1 MSAKGEVLPHDGQVL
16 LDVKNLVK
24 RFESGG
30 GLLGGKKQIVRA
42 VNDVS
47 FSVRR
52 GQSIGLV
59 GESGCGKST
68 VARTL
73 LRLIEPD
80 EGEIFFEGA
89 DLRHAGVA
97 ALRKLRQRIQIVFQD
112 PYASLNPRRTVR
124 QTLSEPLFVH
134 KLGSA
139 DEIEAKITTTIQE
152 VGLPV
157 SALDRYP
164 HEFSGGQRQRIGIA
178 RALVLDPELIVA
190 DEPVSALDV
199 SVQAQILQLLER
211 LKQERGLSFVF
222 VSHDLGVVRH
232 FCDTVC
238 VMYLGRIIEMGP
250 TAQVLD
256 APLHPY
262 SRMLRDSSP
271 VPDPAARI
279 TLNRIVGEIPS
290 PTNLPTGCTFHPRC
304 ARVQDT
310 CKRQLPPLEALEP
323 KRMAACFYP
332 LNEAVPEKSAAALHG
347 QVLVEAP

>member
-1 MSAKGEVLPHDGQVL
+1 MTTLLQVR
-16 LDVKNLVK
+16 NLVK

-30 GLLGGKKQIVRA
+30 GWLGAPKQIVRA

-47 FSVRR
+47 FDVAR
-52 GQSIGLV
+52 GQSLGLV

-80 EGEIFFEGA
+80 SGTIHFNGIDVRAAGA
-89 DLRHAGVA
+89 AELR
-97 ALRKLRQRIQIVFQD
+97 RLRQRIQIVFQD
-112 PYASLNPRRTVR
+112 PFASLNPRRTVR
-124 QTLSEPLFVH
+124 QTLAEPLQVH
-134 KLGSA
+134 GLGTPS
-139 DEIEAKITTTIQE
+139 EIEVKIARTLDE
-152 VGLPV
+152 VGLPQ
-157 SALDRYP
+157 SAMDRYP

-211 LKQERGLSFVF
+211 LKTERQLSFVF

-232 FCDTVC
+232 FCDEVC
-238 VMYLGRIIEMGP
+238 VMYLGRVIERGP

-262 SRMLRDSSP
+262 SRVLRDSSP

-279 TLNRIVGEIPS
+279 KLSRIVGEVPA
-290 PTNLPTGCTFHPRC
+290 PTNLPSGCAYHPRC
-304 ARVQDT
+304 ARMQPE
-310 CKRQLPPLEALEP
+310 CKVTSPALLDIQANRQAACFFPMVEEALET
-323 KRMAACFYP
+323 
-332 LNEAVPEKSAAALHG
+332 
-347 QVLVEAP
+347 

>member
-1 MSAKGEVLPHDGQVL
+1 MDDILQVR
-16 LDVKNLVK
+16 NLVK

-30 GLLGGKKQIVRA
+30 GWLGGQKQVVRA

-52 GQSIGLV
+52 GQSLGLV

-80 EGEIFFEGA
+80 EGDIVFDGQDIRRAGA
-89 DLRHAGVA
+89 Q
-97 ALRKLRQRIQIVFQD
+97 ALRALRRRVQIVFQD

-124 QTLSEPLFVH
+124 QALTEPLHVH
-134 KLGSA
+134 RMGSPA
-139 DEIEAKITTTIQE
+139 EIARKVEQAIVE
-152 VGLPV
+152 VGLPA

-211 LKQERGLSFVF
+211 LKRDRGLSFVF

-232 FCDTVC
+232 FCDSVC
-238 VMYLGRIIEMGP
+238 VMYLGRIIEQGP

-256 APLHPY
+256 TPRHPY
-262 SRMLRDSSP
+262 SRVLRDSSP
-271 VPDPAARI
+271 VPDPQARI
-279 TLNRIVGEIPS
+279 RLMKIEGEIPS
-290 PTNLPTGCTFHPRC
+290 PTHLPPGCAFHPRC
-304 ARVQDT
+304 ARAQADCRTQVPALAGQGQD
-310 CKRQLPPLEALEP
+310 RL
-323 KRMAACFYP
+323 AACFHP
-332 LNEAVPEKSAAALHG
+332 LD
-347 QVLVEAP
+347 

>member
-1 MSAKGEVLPHDGQVL
+1 MSELLQVR
-16 LDVKNLVK
+16 NLVK

-30 GLLGGKKQIVRA
+30 GWLGGPRQTVRA

-47 FSVRR
+47 FSVAR
-52 GQSIGLV
+52 GQSLGLV

-80 EGEIFFEGA
+80 EGGIVFDGH
-89 DLRHAGVA
+89 DLRQAGA
-97 ALRKLRQRIQIVFQD
+97 AELRALRQRIQIVFQD

-124 QTLSEPLFVH
+124 QALAEPLRVH
-134 KLGSA
+134 RRGNA
-139 DEIEAKITTTIQE
+139 AQIHAKVEQTIQE
-152 VGLPV
+152 VGLPL

-211 LKQERGLSFVF
+211 LKRDRGLSFVF

-238 VMYLGRIIEMGP
+238 VMYLGRIIERGP

-256 APLHPY
+256 RPLHPY
-262 SRMLRDSSP
+262 SRVLRDSSP
-271 VPDPAARI
+271 VPDPQARI
-279 TLNRIVGEIPS
+279 RLARIEGEIPA
-290 PTNLPTGCTFHPRC
+290 PTHLPPGCTFHPRC
-304 ARVQDT
+304 ARAQED
-310 CKRQLPPLEALEP
+310 CKQRVPALDP
-323 KRMAACFYP
+323 SGVRAAACFHP
-332 LNEAVPEKSAAALHG
+332 L
-347 QVLVEAP
+347 APGERVA

>member
-1 MSAKGEVLPHDGQVL
+1 MTTLLQVR
-16 LDVKNLVK
+16 NLVK

-30 GLLGGKKQIVRA
+30 GLLGAPKQIVRA

-47 FSVRR
+47 FDVAR
-52 GQSIGLV
+52 GRSLGLV

-80 EGEIFFEGA
+80 SGSIHFNGIDVRQA
-89 DLRHAGVA
+89 DAAKLRQ
-97 ALRKLRQRIQIVFQD
+97 LRQRIQIVFQD
-112 PYASLNPRRTVR
+112 PFASLNPRRTVR
-124 QTLSEPLFVH
+124 QTLAEPLQVH
-134 KLGSA
+134 RLGTPS
-139 DEIEAKITTTIQE
+139 EIETKITRTLDE
-152 VGLPV
+152 VGLPQ
-157 SALDRYP
+157 SAMDRYP

-211 LKQERGLSFVF
+211 LKTERQLSFVF

-232 FCDTVC
+232 FCDEVC
-238 VMYLGRIIEMGP
+238 VMYLGRIIESGP
-250 TAQVLD
+250 TARVLD

-262 SRMLRDSSP
+262 SRVLRDSSP

-279 TLNRIVGEIPS
+279 KLSRIVGEVPA
-290 PTNLPTGCTFHPRC
+290 PTNLPTGCTYHPRC
-304 ARVQDT
+304 ARMQPE
-310 CKRQLPPLEALEP
+310 CKVTAPALLDIKANRQ
-323 KRMAACFYP
+323 AACFFP
-332 LNEAVPEKSAAALHG
+332 MAESV
-347 QVLVEAP
+347 VEMRS

>member
-1 MSAKGEVLPHDGQVL
+1 MSTLLQVR
-16 LDVKNLVK
+16 NLIK

-30 GLLGGKKQIVRA
+30 GWLSGPKQIVRA

-47 FSVRR
+47 FDVAR

-80 EGEIFFEGA
+80 SGSITFDGA
-89 DLRHAGVA
+89 DLRQASAGD
-97 ALRKLRQRIQIVFQD
+97 LRRLRQRIQIIFQD
-112 PYASLNPRRTVR
+112 PFASLNPRRTVR
-124 QTLSEPLFVH
+124 QALSEPLRVH
-134 KLGSA
+134 HLGNA
-139 DEIEAKITTTIQE
+139 QEIAAKISRTVDE
-152 VGLPV
+152 VGLPQ

-211 LKQERGLSFVF
+211 LKTERRLSFVF

-232 FCDTVC
+232 FCDEVC
-238 VMYLGRIIEMGP
+238 VMYLGRIIESGP
-250 TAQVLD
+250 TRRVLD
-256 APLHPY
+256 GPLHPY
-262 SRMLRDSSP
+262 SRVLRDCSP

-279 TLNRIVGEIPS
+279 KLSRITGEVPA
-290 PTNLPTGCTFHPRC
+290 PTNLPPGCPYHPRC
-304 ARVQDT
+304 ARMQAE
-310 CKRQLPPLEALEP
+310 CREKLPELASLAPD
-323 KRMAACFYP
+323 RRAACFFP
-332 LNEAVPEKSAAALHG
+332 LND
-347 QVLVEAP
+347 

>member
-1 MSAKGEVLPHDGQVL
+1 MSDLLQVR
-16 LDVKNLVK
+16 NLVK

-30 GLLGGKKQIVRA
+30 GWLGGEKQIVRA

-47 FSVRR
+47 FSVAR
-52 GQSIGLV
+52 GQSLGLV

-80 EGEIFFEGA
+80 EGSILFDGQ
-89 DLRHAGVA
+89 DLRRAGA
-97 ALRKLRQRIQIVFQD
+97 GALRALRRRIQIVFQD

-124 QTLSEPLFVH
+124 QALAEPLFVH
-134 KLGSA
+134 KQGDA
-139 DEIEAKITTTIQE
+139 RQIAAKVEQAITE
-152 VGLPV
+152 VGLPL

-199 SVQAQILQLLER
+199 SVQAQILQLMDR
-211 LKQERGLSFVF
+211 LKRDRGLSFVF

-238 VMYLGRIIEMGP
+238 VMYLGRIIERGP
-250 TAQVLD
+250 TARVLD
-256 APLHPY
+256 QPLHPY
-262 SRMLRDSSP
+262 SRVLRDSSP
-271 VPDPAARI
+271 VPDPQARI
-279 TLNRIVGEIPS
+279 RLSKIEGEIPA
-290 PTNLPTGCTFHPRC
+290 PTHLPPGCTFHPRC
-304 ARVQDT
+304 ARAQADCRASV
-310 CKRQLPPLEALEP
+310 PPLAD
-323 KRMAACFYP
+323 RDGGRSAACFHP
-332 LNEAVPEKSAAALHG
+332 LAEEAL
-347 QVLVEAP
+347 APA

>member
-1 MSAKGEVLPHDGQVL
+1 MSDLLQVR
-16 LDVKNLVK
+16 NLVK

-30 GLLGGKKQIVRA
+30 GWLGGNKQVVRA

-47 FSVRR
+47 FSVGL
-52 GQSIGLV
+52 GQSLGLV

-80 EGEIFFEGA
+80 EGSIIFDGQDIRQA
-89 DLRHAGVA
+89 SVSNMR
-97 ALRKLRQRIQIVFQD
+97 ALRRRMQIVFQD

-124 QTLSEPLFVH
+124 QALTEPLVVH
-134 KLGSA
+134 KMGNA
-139 DEIEAKITTTIQE
+139 DQIAAKVKQTIDE
-152 VGLPV
+152 VGMPQ
-157 SALDRYP
+157 SALERYP

-199 SVQAQILQLLER
+199 SVQAQILQLLDR
-211 LKQERGLSFVF
+211 LKRDRGLSFVF

-238 VMYLGRIIEMGP
+238 VMYLGRIIEHGP

-256 APLHPY
+256 RPLHPY
-262 SRMLRDSSP
+262 SRVLRDSSP
-271 VPDPAARI
+271 VPDPEARI
-279 TLNRIVGEIPS
+279 RLSKITGEIPA
-290 PTNLPTGCTFHPRC
+290 PTNLPSGCTFHPRC
-304 ARVQDT
+304 ARAKPV
-310 CKRQLPPLEALEP
+310 CASGVPPLDGMGAG
-323 KRMAACFYP
+323 RAVACFYP
-332 LNEAVPEKSAAALHG
+332 LVEEAASWLTTP
-347 QVLVEAP
+347 

>member
-1 MSAKGEVLPHDGQVL
+1 MSDLLQVR
-16 LDVKNLVK
+16 NLVK

-30 GLLGGKKQIVRA
+30 GWLGGAKQVVRA

-47 FSVRR
+47 FSVGR
-52 GQSIGLV
+52 GQSLGLV

-80 EGEIFFEGA
+80 EGNIFFDGQDIRQA
-89 DLRHAGVA
+89 SVSDMR
-97 ALRKLRQRIQIVFQD
+97 ALRRRIQIVFQD

-124 QTLSEPLFVH
+124 QALSEPLFVH
-134 KLGSA
+134 KLGNAEQISA
-139 DEIEAKITTTIQE
+139 KVEQTIDE
-152 VGLPV
+152 VGLPRT
-157 SALDRYP
+157 ALDRYP

-211 LKQERGLSFVF
+211 LKRDRGLSFVF

-232 FCDTVC
+232 FCESVC
-238 VMYLGRIIEMGP
+238 VMYLGRIIEQGP

-256 APLHPY
+256 SPLHPY
-262 SRMLRDSSP
+262 SRVLRDSSP
-271 VPDPAARI
+271 VPDPAARVRLSKI
-279 TLNRIVGEIPS
+279 MGEIPA
-290 PTNLPTGCTFHPRC
+290 PTNLPSGCTFHPRC
-304 ARVQDT
+304 ARARPDCESRVPT
-310 CKRQLPPLEALEP
+310 MEGIGPGRAV
-323 KRMAACFYP
+323 ACFYP
-332 LNEAVPEKSAAALHG
+332 LVKDPAGRLITP
-347 QVLVEAP
+347 

>member
-1 MSAKGEVLPHDGQVL
+1 MNTLLQVR
-16 LDVKNLVK
+16 NLVK

-30 GLLGGKKQIVRA
+30 GWLGAPKQVVRA

-47 FSVRR
+47 FDVAR

-80 EGEIFFEGA
+80 SGSILFNGIDVRQA
-89 DLRHAGVA
+89 DAAQLRQ
-97 ALRKLRQRIQIVFQD
+97 LRQRIQIVFQD
-112 PYASLNPRRTVR
+112 PFASLNPRRTVR
-124 QTLSEPLFVH
+124 QTLAEPLQVH
-134 KLGSA
+134 RLGKPS
-139 DEIEAKITTTIQE
+139 DIEAKITKTLDE
-152 VGLPV
+152 VGLPQ
-157 SALDRYP
+157 SAMDRYP

-211 LKQERGLSFVF
+211 LKTERQLSFVF

-232 FCDTVC
+232 FCDEVC
-238 VMYLGRIIEMGP
+238 VMYLGRIIERGP
-250 TAQVLD
+250 TTQVLD
-256 APLHPY
+256 APFHPY
-262 SRMLRDSSP
+262 SRVLRDSSP

-279 TLNRIVGEIPS
+279 KLSRIVGEVPA
-290 PTNLPTGCTFHPRC
+290 PTNLPSGCTYHPRC
-304 ARVQDT
+304 ARMQPE
-310 CKRQLPPLEALEP
+310 CKITAPALLDIQANRQ
-323 KRMAACFYP
+323 AACFFP
-332 LNEAVPEKSAAALHG
+332 LAESN
-347 QVLVEAP
+347 

>member
-1 MSAKGEVLPHDGQVL
+1 MTTLLQVR
-16 LDVKNLVK
+16 NLVK

-30 GLLGGKKQIVRA
+30 GWLGAPKQIVRA

-47 FSVRR
+47 FDVAR

-80 EGEIFFEGA
+80 SGSIHFNGIDVRGA
-89 DLRHAGVA
+89 DPTQLRQ
-97 ALRKLRQRIQIVFQD
+97 LRQRIQIVFQD
-112 PYASLNPRRTVR
+112 PFASLNPRRTVR
-124 QTLSEPLFVH
+124 QTLAEPLQVH
-134 KLGSA
+134 RLGKPS
-139 DEIEAKITTTIQE
+139 EIEAKITKTLDE
-152 VGLPV
+152 VGLPQ
-157 SALDRYP
+157 SAMDRYP

-211 LKQERGLSFVF
+211 LKTERQLSFVF

-232 FCDTVC
+232 FCDEVC
-238 VMYLGRIIEMGP
+238 VMYLGRIIERGP

-262 SRMLRDSSP
+262 SRVLRDSSP

-279 TLNRIVGEIPS
+279 KLSRIVGEVPA
-290 PTNLPTGCTFHPRC
+290 PTNLPTGCTYHPRC
-304 ARVQDT
+304 ARMQPECTITAPALLDIQAN
-310 CKRQLPPLEALEP
+310 RQ
-323 KRMAACFYP
+323 AACFFP
-332 LNEAVPEKSAAALHG
+332 MVSSTG
-347 QVLVEAP
+347 

>member
-1 MSAKGEVLPHDGQVL
+1 MSALLEVR
-16 LDVKNLVK
+16 NLVK

-30 GLLGGKKQIVRA
+30 GWLGGPKQIVRA

-47 FSVRR
+47 FSVER
-52 GQSIGLV
+52 GQSVGLV

-80 EGEIFFEGA
+80 EGQILSEGK
-89 DLRHAGVA
+89 DLRLAGA
-97 ALRKLRQRIQIVFQD
+97 SELRALRQRIQIVFQD

-124 QTLSEPLFVH
+124 QTLAEPLVVH
-134 KLGSA
+134 GKGTA
-139 DEIEAKITTTIQE
+139 AEIDAKVARTLEE
-152 VGLPV
+152 VGLPA

-178 RALVLDPELIVA
+178 RALVLDPQLIVA

-211 LKQERGLSFVF
+211 LKRERGLSFVF

-238 VMYLGRIIEMGP
+238 VMYLGRIIETGP
-250 TAQVLD
+250 TARVLD

-271 VPDPAARI
+271 VPDPASRI
-279 TLNRIVGEIPS
+279 ALARIVGEIPA
-290 PTNLPTGCTFHPRC
+290 PTQLPPGCTFHPRC
-304 ARVQDT
+304 SYAQEDCR
-310 CKRQLPPLEALEP
+310 RQLPPLAPLLPE
-323 KRMAACFYP
+323 RMAACFHP
-332 LNEAVPEKSAAALHG
+332 LLPATQLAPAGVAA
-347 QVLVEAP
+347 PSYS

>member
-1 MSAKGEVLPHDGQVL
+1 MSDLLQVR
-16 LDVKNLVK
+16 NLVK

-30 GLLGGKKQIVRA
+30 GLLGGPRQVVRA

-47 FSVRR
+47 FSVAR
-52 GQSIGLV
+52 GQSLGLV

-80 EGEIFFEGA
+80 EGNIHFDGQ
-89 DLRHAGVA
+89 DLRRAGA
-97 ALRKLRQRIQIVFQD
+97 SELRALRQRIQIVFQD

-124 QTLSEPLFVH
+124 QTLTEPLRVH
-134 KLGSA
+134 RLGA
-139 DEIEAKITTTIQE
+139 AGQIDQKVERTIQE

-178 RALVLDPELIVA
+178 RALVLDPDLIVA

-211 LKQERGLSFVF
+211 LKAERGLSFVF

-238 VMYLGRIIEMGP
+238 VMYLGRIIEQGP
-250 TAQVLD
+250 TARVLD

-262 SRMLRDSSP
+262 SRVLRDSSP
-271 VPDPAARI
+271 VPDPQARI
-279 TLNRIVGEIPS
+279 RLARIEGEIPA
-290 PTNLPTGCTFHPRC
+290 PTHLPPGCTFHPRC
-304 ARVQDT
+304 ARAQPQCSTQV
-310 CKRQLPPLEALEP
+310 PPLARLGGD
-323 KRMAACFYP
+323 RAAACFYP
-332 LNEAVPEKSAAALHG
+332 L
-347 QVLVEAP
+347 VEEP

>member
-1 MSAKGEVLPHDGQVL
+1 MTNLLEVH
-16 LDVKNLVK
+16 NLVK

-30 GLLGGKKQIVRA
+30 GFLGAPKQVVRA

-47 FSVRR
+47 FSVAR
-52 GQSIGLV
+52 GQSVGLV

-80 EGEIFFEGA
+80 EGSILFDGQDIRA
-89 DLRHAGVA
+89 ANASSLR
-97 ALRKLRQRIQIVFQD
+97 ALRRRIQIVFQD

-124 QTLSEPLFVH
+124 QALTEPLVVH
-134 KLGSA
+134 KLGTAGDISSKVEKA
-139 DEIEAKITTTIQE
+139 IDE
-152 VGLPV
+152 VGLPR

-178 RALVLDPELIVA
+178 RALVLDPEIIVA

-211 LKQERGLSFVF
+211 LKRDRGISFVF

-238 VMYLGRIIEMGP
+238 VMYLGRIIEQGP
-250 TAQVLD
+250 TGQVLD
-256 APLHPY
+256 NPLHPY
-262 SRMLRDSSP
+262 SRVLRDSSP
-271 VPDPAARI
+271 VPDPEARI
-279 TLNRIVGEIPS
+279 RLSKISGEIPA
-290 PTNLPTGCTFHPRC
+290 PTNLPSGCTFHPRC
-304 ARVQDT
+304 ARAKPD
-310 CKRQLPPLEALEP
+310 CAARIPPLEGMGAS
-323 KRMAACFYP
+323 RAVACFYP
-332 LNEAVPEKSAAALHG
+332 L
-347 QVLVEAP
+347 VEDVVSRPIASLSDSRGT